1 METGLGGGKSPSRDG
16 VWRSLEAVWAQVIV
30 AWPGGVAVKSDLDR
44 MEIHLETELI
54 GLDSIRKR

>member
-1 METGLGGGKSPSRDG
+1 M
-16 VWRSLEAVWAQVIV
+16 